1 MLNFETSLSTVITK
15 DEIVNLIKFANTK
28 LQLNPTFQLKI
39 FFVTKDDI
47 QKLNLETR
55 ELNEPTDVLSFED
68 PENEY
73 HEIYLCSE
81 VIKVNSSEFDVS
93 FREELLRTIL
103 HGYLHILGYDHE
115 KSLNNEEEMFKVQ
128 EKVLT
133 QYLSYEH

>member
-1 MLNFETSLSTVITK
+1 MLNFETPLPTVITK

-28 LQLNPTFQLKI
+28 LQLNPTFQLK
-39 FFVTKDDI
+39 FYFVSKDDI
-47 QKLNLETR
+47 QKLNFETR

-68 PENEY
+68 PDNEY

-81 VIKVNSSEFDVS
+81 VIKANSSEFGVS
-93 FREELLRTIL
+93 FKEELLRTIL